1 MPKNNSIALIVPIHY
16 EEKNVVPLLDNIS
29 LRIKIPINVYFIYDD
44 DNDPTVKKINDNIDN
59 YNFKIIIIKNKFGL
73 GALNAIKTGLK
84 NFNEEA
90 CIVIMS
96 DGSDDLSSINGMYG
110 LFCQGFHIVCA
121 SRHMRNGSQIG
132 GSLIK
137 KFLSYFA
144 GLSLYYLTSLPTHD
158 ATNSFKLYSKE
169 VIDQILIESSGG
181 FEIGLE
187 ILVKSHVLNFAITE
201 IPTIWKDRYEG
212 TSKFKLW
219 KWLPYYLR
227 WYLHLIIKRPFFI
240 KRKASKYN
248 SIKPVGN

>member
-1 MPKNNSIALIVPIHY
+1 MYENNSIALIVPIHY

-29 LRIKIPINVYFIYDD
+29 LKVKIPINLYFIYDD
-44 DNDPTVKKINDNIDN
+44 DNDPTVKKINEKIET
-59 YNFKIIIIKNKFGL
+59 YNFKIITIKNQYGK

-84 NFNEEA
+84 IFNEDA

-96 DGSDDLSSINGMYG
+96 DGSDDLSSIDDMYG
-110 LFCQGFHIVCA
+110 LFYQGFHIVCA
-121 SRHMRNGSQIG
+121 SRYMKNGAQIG
-132 GSLIK
+132 GGIIK
-137 KFLSYFA
+137 KLLSHFA

-169 VIDQILIESSGG
+169 AIEEIVIESVGG

-187 ILVKSHVLNFAITE
+187 ILVKSHLLNFTITE

-219 KWLPYYLR
+219 RWLPYYIR
-227 WYLHLIIKRPFFI
+227 WYLYLIIKRPFFI
-240 KRKASKYN
+240 KKQAPRYN
-248 SIKPVGN
+248 SVKPMDN